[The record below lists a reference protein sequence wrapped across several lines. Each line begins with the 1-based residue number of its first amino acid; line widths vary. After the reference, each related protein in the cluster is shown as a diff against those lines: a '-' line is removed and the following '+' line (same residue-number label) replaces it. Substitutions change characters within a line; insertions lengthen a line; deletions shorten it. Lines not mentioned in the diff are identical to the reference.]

1 MVMTEMEIVDLY
13 KQAKDPET
21 MVGILA
27 NMAGKPPA
35 KIKEII
41 QAVHPA
47 DKMDM
52 LALRERQL
60 MVLYKAG
67 VTDASIGRRVEM
79 SRSSVQLWRAKRGLP
94 PNYGKS
100 KRKEAGGCRL

>member
-1 MVMTEMEIVDLY
+1 MIMTEMEIINLY

-27 NMAGKPPA
+27 NIAGKPPA

-41 QAVHPA
+41 QTVHPA
-47 DKMDM
+47 DKSDM

-60 MVLYKAG
+60 MALYKAG
-67 VTDASIGRRVEM
+67 LTDASIGRRVGM

-100 KRKEAGGCRL
+100 KHKETGECRL